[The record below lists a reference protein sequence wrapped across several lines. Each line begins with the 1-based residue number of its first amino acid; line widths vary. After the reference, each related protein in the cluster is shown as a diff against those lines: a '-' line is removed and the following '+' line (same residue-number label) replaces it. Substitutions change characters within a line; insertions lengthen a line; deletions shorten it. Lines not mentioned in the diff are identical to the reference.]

1 MSNDTIRAAIT
12 AALRRRGT
20 IDDLDASPSLTL
32 LGSRTSTASVVI
44 YGADGAVVDVV
55 ARASDDAK
63 ALRGVAFAVG
73 MRVDPCPACNGRGR
87 RAYGREVEDG
97 CDECECSGVVV
108 VDPAEDVDRWRNR
121 AAFAEGEIS
130 AALGLPPTMGVAPGE
145 LARVLRSTEKER
157 DEAHERAKAAEADV
171 ARLEFAL
178 QCEATRHEETRAAA
192 RTLIGVLG
200 LYDPAIRDG
209 LLTVQMRYIDDARE
223 ALRKIVD
230 GDR

>member
-73 MRVDPCPACNGRGR
+73 LRVAPCPACGGRGR

-108 VDPAEDVDRWRNR
+108 VDPAEDVERLR
-121 AAFAEGEIS
+121 A
-130 AALGLPPTMGVAPGE
+130 E
-145 LARVLRSTEKER
+145 LAESRATIDRLHGVI
-157 DEAHERAKAAEADV
+157 EAHNGEV

-178 QCEATRHEETRAAA
+178 QCEATRHEETRAAVREYLAAVEALTVALADDSDAGDAVAMLARMHVA
-192 RTLIGVLG
+192 RT
-200 LYDPAIRDG
+200 R
-209 LLTVQMRYIDDARE
+209 RDDALSRLR
-223 ALRKIVD
+223 ALVSS
-230 GDR
+230 